1 MAHSLKYFAVLM
13 CFAVLSEV
21 FTLNFYHL
29 KKATRKKRSDELKYP
44 EPPQCEKDSIY
55 LCISG
60 PKNKRSQMA
69 IVNNTAATGL
79 VMDVNENKIA
89 LVQPTHTIILD
100 GIRKKGSIMMNDQ
113 QINRDNIFDTLRD
126 YNMSHNFCMQPKG
139 SSANIDTFAQTE
151 HDVSIVEALIKVL
164 NEGMMDDMGNL
175 LPAFNL
181 SSEGWFALPGG
192 FATIWPIIS
201 GILDFFK
208 KTDYRPFGSLA
219 LSIPLILLLI
229 SCNGLFVMFA
239 ILYELGQKLTLQT
252 VLIFLI
258 TAPIL
263 LFSFIGVFGG
273 LLLYGVAGV
282 FTIIIK
288 LIELIAMSLFDAI
301 VAAVRIITD
310 MIMSFFTSND
320 AVKRPDQTL
329 NIQDNVNENA
339 MRLQNLFSEHEKRK
353 SKKSI
358 RPLVNVAMGLR
369 GKMNLVVKGVN
380 IGSAVNIL
388 SSDAIQSGMSM
399 AAEIVKLFDRIRTGN
414 LVTRAFSG
422 IFSGALSL
430 LADESDPAFAKAIL
444 PGISLPPFATIRKYN
459 ETVALLRLPTEQII
473 KRVPHFNNMFII
485 LDKHYREIYNRSL
498 AEELKRDRRFN
509 NEIRIAI
516 RRHLIHD

>member
-1 MAHSLKYFAVLM
+1 
-13 CFAVLSEV
+13 
-21 FTLNFYHL
+21 
-29 KKATRKKRSDELKYP
+29 
-44 EPPQCEKDSIY
+44 
-55 LCISG
+55 
-60 PKNKRSQMA
+60 MA

-139 SSANIDTFAQTE
+139 SSANIDTFAQTVVGGKKKIKVNVTIKVALSSLGPELLQKIHDYMSE